1 MVTISTQIDKVM
13 FTSALKM
20 IVIKATTETEVA
32 FSIKQNDD
40 VIFTNKYTPDES
52 GHVYVWDIHV
62 LLNNAIGENVHDTFT
77 FAVANNSFTT
87 IAVKCDIIIGEA
99 ATDFINNHFLSPCF
113 HARQTAPYCRE
124 MVNILALEEVAVT
137 ATAAYYKDEVLST
150 ETIAL
155 QSVSGFATID
165 VSPSLF
171 IAPQKGKLVSYT
183 ITAGERNQ
191 TYTMQSH
198 NPDAVGV
205 AYRNAFNVYDTFY
218 FNGMLASEW
227 EHTRSTAIV
236 GGRLSVYD
244 IKAIQLFKANT
255 GPIPYGCEVLPYELC
270 RSREVALLDAD
281 GRITDDIIITDADI
295 KADNAPDTINDFII
309 TYRIADQIGYKVNTP
324 KSVKLFDDTF
334 DGSFN

>member
-52 GHVYVWDIHV
+52 GHVYVWDIHT
-62 LLNNAIGENVHDTFT
+62 LLNNAIEEVHDSFS
-77 FAVANNSFTT
+77 FVVANQTVTFVAVRCNILIDKSAKDFVNS
-87 IAVKCDIIIGEA
+87 
-99 ATDFINNHFLSPCF
+99 HFLSPCF
-113 HARQTAPYCRE
+113 HSRTTAQYRRE

-137 ATAAYYKDEVLST
+137 AKAGYYNDGVLST
-150 ETIAL
+150 EVFEL
-155 QSVSGFATID
+155 QTVSGFATID
-165 VSPSLF
+165 ASPSQF
-171 IAPQKGKLVSYT
+171 INPKNGKLVVYT
-183 ITAGERNQ
+183 IIAGERE
-191 TYTMQSH
+191 QSYNMCNY

-205 AYRNAFNVYDTFY
+205 VYRNAFNVYDTFY

-281 GRITDDIIITDADI
+281 GRITDDIVITETDI
-295 KADNAPDTINDFII
+295 KSDNAPNTINDFVI
-309 TYRIADQIGYKVNTP
+309 TYRIADQIGYKINTP
-324 KSVKLFDDTF
+324 KRVTLFDDTF

>member
-52 GHVYVWDIHV
+52 GHVYVWDIHT
-62 LLNNAIGENVHDTFT
+62 LLNNAIEEVHDSFS
-77 FAVANNSFTT
+77 FVVANQTVTFVAVRCNILIDKSAKDFVNS
-87 IAVKCDIIIGEA
+87 
-99 ATDFINNHFLSPCF
+99 HFLSPCF
-113 HARQTAPYCRE
+113 HSRTTAQYRRE

-137 ATAAYYKDEVLST
+137 AKAGYYNDGVLST
-150 ETIAL
+150 EVFEL
-155 QSVSGFATID
+155 QTVSGFATID
-165 VSPSLF
+165 ASPSQF
-171 IAPQKGKLVSYT
+171 INPKNGKLVVYT
-183 ITAGERNQ
+183 IIAGERE
-191 TYTMQSH
+191 QSYNMCNY

-205 AYRNAFNVYDTFY
+205 VYRNAFNAYDTFY
-218 FNGMLASEW
+218 FNGLLASEW
-227 EHTRSTAIV
+227 EDTRSSAVV
-236 GGRLSVYD
+236 GGSLMMYD
-244 IKAIQLFKANT
+244 IKTIQLFKANT

-281 GRITDDIIITDADI
+281 GRITDDIVITETDI
-295 KADNAPDTINDFII
+295 KSDNAPDTINDFVI
-309 TYRIADQIGYKVNTP
+309 TYRIADQIGCKINTP
-324 KSVKLFDDTF
+324 KRITLFDDTF

>member
-1 MVTISTQIDKVM
+1 MAIRFATQIDDVM

-20 IVIKATTETEVA
+20 ITIKCDTETSVAFTIKQGTTEI
-32 FSIKQNDD
+32 FSN
-40 VIFTNKYTPDES
+40 TYTPDAS
-52 GHVYVWDIHV
+52 GYVYVWDIHT
-62 LLNNAIGENVHDTFT
+62 LLNNAIEEVHDSFS
-77 FAVANNSFTT
+77 FVVANQTVTFVAVRCNILIDKSAKDFVNS
-87 IAVKCDIIIGEA
+87 
-99 ATDFINNHFLSPCF
+99 HFLSPCF
-113 HARQTAPYCRE
+113 HSRTTAQYRRE

-137 ATAAYYKDEVLST
+137 AKAGYYNNGVLST
-150 ETIAL
+150 EVFEL
-155 QSVSGFATID
+155 QTVSGFATID
-165 VSPSLF
+165 ASPSQF
-171 IAPQKGKLVSYT
+171 INPKNGKLVVYT
-183 ITAGERNQ
+183 IIAGERE
-191 TYTMQSH
+191 QSYNMCNY

-244 IKAIQLFKANT
+244 IKAIQMFKANT

-281 GRITDDIIITDADI
+281 GRITDDIVITETDI
-295 KADNAPDTINDFII
+295 KSDNAPNTINDFVI
-309 TYRIADQIGYKVNTP
+309 TYRIADQIGCKINTP
-324 KSVKLFDDTF
+324 KRITLFDDTF

>member
-87 IAVKCDIIIGEA
+87 IAVKCDIIIGES

-113 HARQTAPYCRE
+113 HARPTAPYCRE

-137 ATAAYYKDEVLST
+137 AKAGYYNNGVLST
-150 ETIAL
+150 EVFEL
-155 QSVSGFATID
+155 QTVSGFATID
-165 VSPSLF
+165 ASPSQF
-171 IAPQKGKLVSYT
+171 INPKNGKLVVYT
-183 ITAGERNQ
+183 IIAGERE
-191 TYTMQSH
+191 QSYNMCNY

-205 AYRNAFNVYDTFY
+205 VYRNAFNVYDTFY

-281 GRITDDIIITDADI
+281 GRITDDIVITETDI
-295 KADNAPDTINDFII
+295 KSDNAPNTINDFVI
-309 TYRIADQIGYKVNTP
+309 TYRIADQIGCKINTP
-324 KSVKLFDDTF
+324 KRITLFDDTF